1 MVKEIAELE
10 EDVRNYE
17 FLKSGERKLE
27 ALMRVEVKSKKGNK
41 VGSGDGRCETV
52 EEVEWA
58 LVEVAKKIAE
68 QRFAVQRLELSMN
81 HASDSMQLKEQLSRL

>member
-1 MVKEIAELE
+1 ME

-41 VGSGDGRCETV
+41 VGGENGRCETI
-52 EEVEWA
+52 EEAEWG
-58 LVEVAKKIAE
+58 LVEVAKNMAE
-68 QRFAVQRLELSMN
+68 QKFAIQRLELSMN
-81 HASDSMQLKEQLSRL
+81 HTNDCMQLKEQLSRL

>member
-1 MVKEIAELE
+1 LVQEVAELE

-41 VGSGDGRCETV
+41 VGGGDGRGETV
-52 EEVEWA
+52 EETEWG
-58 LVEVAKKIAE
+58 LVEVAKNMAE
-68 QRFAVQRLELSMN
+68 
-81 HASDSMQLKEQLSRL
+81 